1 MPGDIPRPAAT
12 EPAAAGTETR
22 RIRVWRTVV
31 QPLREANLA
40 RVDPAAAFATLATA
54 TAAARGDL
62 AARLAVFAGWWD
74 DLLTGQDAA
83 YPEAAADVGAKDE
96 GADLAGA

>member
-1 MPGDIPRPAAT
+1 MGGDISP
-12 EPAAAGTETR
+12 PAAAGTEAR
-22 RIRVWRTVV
+22 RLRVWRTLV

-62 AARLAVFAGWWD
+62 AARLAALAGWWD

-83 YPEAAADVGAKDE
+83 YPDAATSANVGAEDE
-96 GADLAGA
+96 GSDLAGA